1 MNGFLEDCIIL
12 HSLQHCVR
20 DPVFP
25 ASVQA
30 LRCPCVLSYHSN
42 GCAVISVVFIRIS
55 LMADDVGHH
64 LLCLSSNLGG
74 VFTAISFHVFF
85 PISFLIGLFLSFYF
99 EF

>member
-1 MNGFLEDCIIL
+1 MNAFLEDCIIL
-12 HSLQHCVR
+12 HSLQHCMS

-25 ASVQA
+25 ASLQA
-30 LRCPCVLSYHSN
+30 LRHPCVLSYHSN
-42 GCAVISVVFIRIS
+42 GCAVISGVFIS